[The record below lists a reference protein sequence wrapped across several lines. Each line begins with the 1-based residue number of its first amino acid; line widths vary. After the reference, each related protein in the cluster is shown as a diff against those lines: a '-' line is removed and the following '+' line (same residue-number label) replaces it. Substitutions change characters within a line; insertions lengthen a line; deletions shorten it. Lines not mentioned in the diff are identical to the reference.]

1 MRHTTRKSEKV
12 LLKGAKQKNKTG
24 ENKIMRESSWHLL
37 RSIKGTESFSI
48 SFHFL
53 LKNKRENTLSVIDCL
68 LVLVVPMRKTSP
80 MIPSLKRENVRVVCR
95 PLLLCNAARESNSS
109 SPTSLLRQSDWV
121 AIFPYYTIRMEK
133 KSRLIKK
140 KNRKQNS
147 GV

>member
-1 MRHTTRKSEKV
+1 MRHTTKKSEKV

-80 MIPSLKRENVRVVCR
+80 MIPSLKTKQSCTRKC
-95 PLLLCNAARESNSS
+95 ESGMPPASS
-109 SPTSLLRQSDWV
+109 MQRG
-121 AIFPYYTIRMEK
+121 AG
-133 KSRLIKK
+133 IKFK
-140 KNRKQNS
+140 
-147 GV
+147 